1 MIRIHKEVQ
10 LNNDWHHEGGVIL
23 RDLDDD
29 RAVSIFIRYCIG
41 TPILE
46 GERFGST
53 VTALDYAFSQEH
65 IKPDSVFLFR
75 ARDIARLRKL
85 WGDYLGD
92 FDKDVGYFLWESGD
106 IAAYPDEVMQN
117 KNKWHFED
125 YRMFIWAQ

>member
-1 MIRIHKEVQ
+1 MIRIHKEVK

-41 TPILE
+41 IPILE